1 MKDETEIEEAPVEMT
16 FAEYINFSRP
26 DYITLGDYE
35 EGELGNFLGN
45 LNETRTV
52 PKRVVFLSSTG
63 GFLDFVHIII
73 DALETADCEL
83 VACNRIYSAA
93 FLTFFAS
100 DIDRR
105 ILPDTIGMF
114 HYPYRIGAT
123 LRPDNVAKLSDEALD
138 KLELKLKIPY
148 EEYFKELLGI
158 DKKKHK
164 ELLKGGE
171 LIYDYKGL
179 QKLLKK
185 SKKLLA
191 KYKK

>member
-1 MKDETEIEEAPVEMT
+1 MQLQGYRATGQVPWEIW
-16 FAEYINFSRP
+16 
-26 DYITLGDYE
+26 
-35 EGELGNFLGN
+35 
-45 LNETRTV
+45 
-52 PKRVVFLSSTG
+52 
-63 GFLDFVHIII
+63 
-73 DALETADCEL
+73 
-83 VACNRIYSAA
+83 
-93 FLTFFAS
+93 
-100 DIDRR
+100 
-105 ILPDTIGMF
+105 F